1 MEVIRRS
8 EWKFSILEG
17 WSLIK
22 FFLPWIWFQDHWYI
36 VEFHFLGNFGR
47 ALRIVFII
55 LLFLPLER
63 LFFSSSLNKCTLFLL
78 NEFVF
83 KHRSYPVP
91 AIQSC
96 NVYTFN
102 DKDALS
108 LSLSLSLSCVI
119 ELSCDFWSMLNICVL
134 WSVAARLQK
143 MQQHSLSWLFL

>member
-47 ALRIVFII
+47 AFKNCVYYITVPSIGRAFFLLVQINV
-55 LLFLPLER
+55 LFLW
-63 LFFSSSLNKCTLFLL
+63 

-108 LSLSLSLSCVI
+108 LSLTCVI
-119 ELSCDFWSMLNICVL
+119 ELSCDFWSMSNISVL

-143 MQQHSLSWLFL
+143 MQQHSLSWLLL